1 VNEIDGSGEI
11 RSRLDA
17 VLPLV
22 ERPARYLGLERNLV
36 RKPWEAVSLHVAL
49 AFPDAYEIGMSHQGS
64 RILYHLINR
73 RPDALAER
81 TYAPWPDMGERM
93 REAEIPLYTLES
105 YTPVRRFDVVGITLQ
120 SELNYV
126 NVPYILDLAGIPALA
141 TDRHEADPLVIGGGP
156 CTANPEPLAEL
167 FDAFLIGDA
176 EAGLDPMLDVIQDAR
191 TGGWDRETT
200 LRALAAL
207 PGVYV
212 PGLYRWHPDGRGAGR
227 WEVLHPD
234 APFPVRRVWADELDP
249 ADQPEV
255 PIVPFAEVVQDRLGM
270 EIMRGCT
277 QGCRFCQAGFWYR
290 PVREH
295 DPAAVLERL
304 ERQVAETGLPEV
316 GLLSLSS
323 ADYSRI
329 APLATELARR
339 LAPRRASVSLP
350 SLRADAFSV
359 SLAEAVSSVRK
370 SGFTFAP
377 ETGSDRLRRV
387 INKTLSNDDMVTAA
401 EAAFE
406 AGWNLI
412 KLYVMIGLPTETDED
427 LEALVE
433 LVARLAASARRG
445 RGRRGTVKASVG
457 CFVPKAWTPFQ
468 WEPYAG
474 IPELERRIAL
484 LRDRF
489 RRLRGA
495 RLTWNEPK
503 EGALEAILSRA
514 DRRLGRTVLAAY
526 RHGALFDGWTDRLDL
541 TAWHRAFEETGID
554 PGRELGPRPLNATLP
569 WDIVDAG
576 VRKGYLK
583 AERRRAFNGTTTED
597 CKWGRCFRCG
607 IPGNGTD
614 IRLAPDTLPVVDAP
628 RPAGDRTETPHR
640 PRTERPVR
648 PGNVRKV
655 RVTFS
660 KTGDARFL
668 SHRLT
673 MDALER
679 AFRGGGVPVR
689 YTEGFNPHVRL
700 SMGPALPL
708 GYEGLAEQLDVEC
721 TAPFR
726 PGHVEAVNRL
736 LPDGLRILD
745 ARELLRGAPSLGKL
759 AAAARYRIAP
769 QAGAPWPPA
778 PPAGLPPEIAGGI
791 LAWGLLPDGSLRVE
805 LNLRQ
810 GDGPTPSIR
819 KVLAALGV
827 PEATVPLVRVL
838 REVVVLR
845 PRPKK
850 ADAAPDRKETP

>member
-1 VNEIDGSGEI
+1 MNAIDDPGEI

-17 VLPLV
+17 ALPLV
-22 ERPARYLGLERNLV
+22 EKPARYLGLERNLA
-36 RKPWEAVSLHVAL
+36 RTPWEAVPLHVAL
-49 AFPDAYEIGMSHQGS
+49 AFPDTYEIGMSHQGS
-64 RILYHLINR
+64 RILYHMINR

-81 TYAPWPDMGERM
+81 AYAPWPDMGSRM
-93 REAEIPLYTLES
+93 RSAGIPLYTLES

-126 NVPYILDLAGIPALA
+126 NVPYLLDLAGIPALA
-141 TDRHEADPLVIGGGP
+141 ADRGEDDPLVIGGGP
-156 CTANPEPLAEL
+156 CTANPEPLADL

-176 EAGLDPMLDVIQDAR
+176 EAGLDPMLDTIREAR
-191 TGGWDRETT
+191 AAGAGRAET
-200 LRALAAL
+200 LRALAAV

-212 PGLYRWHPDGRGAGR
+212 PGLYRWRPSGGGAGR
-227 WEVLHPD
+227 WEPLDPD
-234 APFPVRRVWADELDP
+234 APFPVRRVWAETLDP

-295 DPAAVLERL
+295 DPATVAERL

-323 ADYSRI
+323 ADYSQI
-329 APLATELARR
+329 APLATALAAR

-387 INKTLSNDDMVTAA
+387 INKTLSNDDMIAAA
-401 EAAFE
+401 EAAFA

-412 KLYVMIGLPTETDED
+412 KLYVMVGLPTETDED
-427 LEALVE
+427 LEALVD
-433 LVARLAASARRG
+433 LVARLGAAARRG

-457 CFVPKAWTPFQ
+457 CFVPKPWTPFQ

-474 IPELERRIAL
+474 VGELERRIAL

-495 RLTWNEPK
+495 RLTWNEPA
-503 EGALEAILSRA
+503 EGALEAILSRG

-526 RHGALFDGWTDRLDL
+526 GHGALFDGWTDRLNLD
-541 TAWHRAFEETGID
+541 AWRRAFEATGID
-554 PGRELGPRPLNATLP
+554 PERELGPRSLTGELP

-614 IRLAPDTLPVVDAP
+614 IRLAPATIEPPEARPDRDAP
-628 RPAGDRTETPHR
+628 GGGPGPDRAPASTPRDRAGRPAT
-640 PRTERPVR
+640 VR
-648 PGNVRKV
+648 RV

-668 SHRLT
+668 SHRQT

-708 GYEGLAEQLDVEC
+708 GHEGLAEQLDVEC

-726 PGHVEAVNRL
+726 PGHVEAVNRR
-736 LPDGLRILD
+736 LPEGLKILEV
-745 ARELLRGAPSLGKL
+745 RELLRGAPSLGKL
-759 AAAARYRIAP
+759 AASARYRIAP
-769 QAGAPWPPA
+769 REGAAWPAEPPA
-778 PPAGLPPEIAGGI
+778 SLPPEIAGGI
-791 LAWGLLPDGSLRVE
+791 LDWTVLPDGVLRLD

-810 GDGPTPSIR
+810 GEGPTPSTR

-827 PEATVPLVRVL
+827 PEADVPLVRVV
-838 REVVVLR
+838 RERVVLR
-845 PRPKK
+845 PR
-850 ADAAPDRKETP
+850 AAGRKETP